1 MTDAEAALLGLV
13 QGLTEFL
20 PVSSDGHL
28 VIVQRLLGIAE
39 KGIVFEI
46 VVHVAT
52 LLSVLLFY
60 RERVSLLVRGVL
72 ARRPEALRYGGKLV
86 LATLPAVVA
95 ALVLGDFLESQ
106 FESARAAAF
115 GLLVTGAVLWTTRHR
130 FAALRPGELSWSTA
144 FWMGCAQAI
153 AILPGVSRSGL
164 TLAAALALGVAP
176 LAAAEFSF
184 LMSVAAI
191 AGAAV
196 WTFPDLLSVS
206 GRVRRGPGD
215 GSGDGADRRRR
226 RDLVLRPPA
235 AQRRAALVRVLRLG
249 RRPRDA
255 RLATRARRLT
265 LLRAPPQAKRAAS
278 QRRAE
283 A

>member
-1 MTDAEAALLGLV
+1 LTDAEAALLGVV

-72 ARRPEALRYGGKLV
+72 ALRPEALRYTGKLGV
-86 LATLPAVVA
+86 ATLPAVA
-95 ALVLGDFLESQ
+95 ATLVLGDFLESQ
-106 FESARAAAF
+106 FESARAAAY
-115 GLLVTGAVLWTTRHR
+115 GLLVTGAVLWTTRRR
-130 FAALRPGELSWSTA
+130 FAGIRTEELSWSTA

-196 WTFPDLLSVS
+196 WTLPDLLASPA
-206 GRVRRGPGD
+206 GYGEALAT
-215 GSGDGADRRRR
+215 GA
-226 RDLVLRPPA
+226 VT
-235 AQRRAALVRVLRLG
+235 ALVAGVAAIWFCVR
-249 RRPRDA
+249 
-255 RLATRARRLT
+255 
-265 LLRAPPQAKRAAS
+265 LLRSGHLHWFAYYAWAAGLAMLVWL
-278 QRRAE
+278 RTHGG
-283 A
+283 

>member
-1 MTDAEAALLGLV
+1 LTDAEAALLGLV

-28 VIVQRLLGIAE
+28 VIVQRLLGITE

-52 LLSVLLFY
+52 LTSVLLFY
-60 RERVSLLVRGVL
+60 RERVIELVRGVL
-72 ARRPEALRYGGKLV
+72 TRQPEALRYAGKLG

-95 ALVLGDFLESQ
+95 AVAFGDFLESQ
-106 FESARAAAF
+106 FESARAAAI

-130 FAALRPGELSWSTA
+130 QASPGPEALGWSTA

-176 LAAAEFSF
+176 VAAAEFSF

-191 AGAAV
+191 SGAAV
-196 WTFPDLLSVS
+196 WTLPDLLSAPA
-206 GRVRRGPGD
+206 GHGEALAT
-215 GSGDGADRRRR
+215 GA
-226 RDLVLRPPA
+226 VT
-235 AQRRAALVRVLRLG
+235 ALVAGVGAIWFCVR
-249 RRPRDA
+249 
-255 RLATRARRLT
+255 
-265 LLRAPPQAKRAAS
+265 LLRSGSLHWFAYYTWAAGLGMLVWLH
-278 QRRAE
+278 AHGG
-283 A
+283 

>member
-1 MTDAEAALLGLV
+1 VTDAEAALLGVV

-39 KGIVFEI
+39 SGIVFEI

-52 LLSVLLFY
+52 LVSVLLFY
-60 RERVSLLVRGVL
+60 RERVAALVRGVL
-72 ARRPEALRYGGKLV
+72 ARQPEALRYGGKLIV
-86 LATLPAVVA
+86 ATLPAVLA
-95 ALVLGDFLESQ
+95 ALVLGDFLKSQ

-130 FAALRPGELSWSTA
+130 FAAIRSDALSWSTA

-176 LAAAEFSF
+176 MAAAEFSF

-196 WTFPDLLSVS
+196 YTLPDLMASPAGYGEALAT
-206 GRVRRGPGD
+206 
-215 GSGDGADRRRR
+215 GA
-226 RDLVLRPPA
+226 A
-235 AQRRAALVRVLRLG
+235 TALVAGVIAIWFCVR
-249 RRPRDA
+249 
-255 RLATRARRLT
+255 
-265 LLRAPPQAKRAAS
+265 LLRSGNLHWFAYYAWAAGLAMLVWLHAHGGS
-278 QRRAE
+278 
-283 A
+283 

>member
-1 MTDAEAALLGLV
+1 VTDAEAALLGLV

-28 VIVQRLLGIAE
+28 VIVQRLLGITE

-52 LLSVLLFY
+52 LASVLIFY
-60 RERVSLLVRGVL
+60 RERVSALVRGVL
-72 ARRPEALRYGGKLV
+72 ARQPEALRYGGKLA
-86 LATLPAVVA
+86 LATLPAVAA
-95 ALVLGDFLESQ
+95 ALAFGEFLESQ
-106 FESARAAAF
+106 FESARAAAY
-115 GLLVTGAVLWTTRHR
+115 GLLATGVVLWTTRHR
-130 FAALRPGELSWSTA
+130 IASSGAVGEIAWSTA

-176 LAAAEFSF
+176 VAAAEFSF

-196 WTFPDLLSVS
+196 WTFPDLLASP
-206 GRVRRGPGD
+206 GGQGEALAAGATMALIAGIAAIWFCVR
-215 GSGDGADRRRR
+215 
-226 RDLVLRPPA
+226 
-235 AQRRAALVRVLRLG
+235 
-249 RRPRDA
+249 
-255 RLATRARRLT
+255 
-265 LLRAPPQAKRAAS
+265 LLRSGSLHWFAYYTWAAGL
-278 QRRAE
+278 AML
-283 A
+283 AWLHAHGG

>member
-1 MTDAEAALLGLV
+1 MTDVEAALLGLV

-52 LLSVLLFY
+52 LVSVLIFY
-60 RERVSLLVRGVL
+60 RERVALLVRGVL
-72 ARRPEALRYGGKLV
+72 ARSPEALRYAGKLV
-86 LATLPAVVA
+86 VATLPAVVA
-95 ALVLGDFLESQ
+95 AVTLGDFLESQ

-130 FAALRPGELSWSTA
+130 YASVRQGEPSWSTA

-176 LAAAEFSF
+176 MAAAEFSF

-191 AGAAV
+191 SGAAV
-196 WTFPDLLSVS
+196 WTLPDLLTSPA
-206 GRVRRGPGD
+206 GHGEALAT
-215 GSGDGADRRRR
+215 GA
-226 RDLVLRPPA
+226 VT
-235 AQRRAALVRVLRLG
+235 ALVAGVGAIWFCIR
-249 RRPRDA
+249 
-255 RLATRARRLT
+255 
-265 LLRAPPQAKRAAS
+265 LLRSGSLHWFAYYTWAAGL
-278 QRRAE
+278 AMLVWLH
-283 A
+283 AHGG

>member
-1 MTDAEAALLGLV
+1 VTDAEAALLGLV

-52 LLSVLLFY
+52 LVSVLIFY
-60 RERVSLLVRGVL
+60 RERVALLVRGVL
-72 ARRPEALRYGGKLV
+72 AGSPEALRYGGKLL

-95 ALVLGDFLESQ
+95 AVTLGDFLESQ

-115 GLLVTGAVLWTTRHR
+115 GLLITGAVLWTTRHR
-130 FAALRPGELSWSTA
+130 FASMRPGEPGWSTA
-144 FWMGCAQAI
+144 LWMGCAQAI

-176 LAAAEFSF
+176 MAAAEFSF

-191 AGAAV
+191 LGAAV
-196 WTFPDLLSVS
+196 WTFPDLLAS
-206 GRVRRGPGD
+206 
-215 GSGDGADRRRR
+215 
-226 RDLVLRPPA
+226 PA
-235 AQRRAALVRVLRLG
+235 GHGGV
-249 RRPRDA
+249 
-255 RLATRARRLT
+255 LATGAATALIAGVGAIWFCVR
-265 LLRAPPQAKRAAS
+265 LLRSGSLHWFAYYTWAAGL
-278 QRRAE
+278 AML
-283 A
+283 AWLYAHGG

>member
-28 VIVQRLLGIAE
+28 VIVQRLLGITE

-52 LLSVLLFY
+52 LASVLLFY
-60 RERVSLLVRGVL
+60 RERVLQLARGVL
-72 ARRPEALRYGGKLV
+72 ARQPEALRYGGKLA
-86 LATLPAVVA
+86 LATLPAVFA
-95 ALVLGDFLESQ
+95 ALAFGDFLESQ
-106 FESARAAAF
+106 FESARAAAI

-130 FAALRPGELSWSTA
+130 RASPGPEELAWSTA

-176 LAAAEFSF
+176 VAAAEFSF

-191 AGAAV
+191 TGAAV
-196 WTFPDLLSVS
+196 WELPELLASP
-206 GRVRRGPGD
+206 PGH
-215 GSGDGADRRRR
+215 G
-226 RDLVLRPPA
+226 
-235 AQRRAALVRVLRLG
+235 AALATGALTALVAGVGAIWFCVR
-249 RRPRDA
+249 
-255 RLATRARRLT
+255 
-265 LLRAPPQAKRAAS
+265 LLRSGSLHWFAYYTWAAGLGMLVWLH
-278 QRRAE
+278 AHGG
-283 A
+283 

>member
-1 MTDAEAALLGLV
+1 VTDAEAALLGVV

-28 VIVQRLLGIAE
+28 VIAQRLLGIVE

-52 LLSVLLFY
+52 LVSVLLVY

-72 ARRPEALRYGGKLV
+72 ARQPDALRYVGKLGV
-86 LATLPAVVA
+86 ATLPAVAVT
-95 ALVLGDFLESQ
+95 LVVGDFLESQ

-130 FAALRPGELSWSTA
+130 FAAARPGELSWSTA

-176 LAAAEFSF
+176 MAAAEFSF
-184 LMSVAAI
+184 LMSVVAI
-191 AGAAV
+191 SGAAV
-196 WTFPDLLSVS
+196 WTLPDLMSS
-206 GRVRRGPGD
+206 
-215 GSGDGADRRRR
+215 
-226 RDLVLRPPA
+226 PA
-235 AQRRAALVRVLRLG
+235 GFGEV
-249 RRPRDA
+249 
-255 RLATRARRLT
+255 LATGAATALIAGVAAIWFCIRMLRSGT
-265 LLRAPPQAKRAAS
+265 LHWFAYYAWAAGL
-278 QRRAE
+278 AMLWWLH
-283 A
+283 AHGG